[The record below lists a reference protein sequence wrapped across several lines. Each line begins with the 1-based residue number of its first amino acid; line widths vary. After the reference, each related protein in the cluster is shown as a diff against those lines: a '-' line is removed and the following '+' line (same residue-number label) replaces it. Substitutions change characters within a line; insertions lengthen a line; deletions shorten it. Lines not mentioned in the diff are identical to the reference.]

1 MKMFATELRGKTV
14 MTEDGQILGVLA
26 DCIMDTRSGKI
37 ESLLVQPAEAV
48 EPRLFKVDP
57 EGRLILAFRSM
68 KAVRDV
74 IVTQLVE

>member
-1 MKMFATELRGKTV
+1 
-14 MTEDGQILGVLA
+14 MTEDGQILGILA
-26 DCIMDTRSGKI
+26 DLILDTRTGKI